1 MTASNEASTNV
12 HPLLQRQLRKLGL
25 ESNRPPTDAQWRA
38 LLERIGR
45 TYEQAD
51 QDRYTIERSLMI
63 SSHEMQDMCSQVT
76 RSETNF
82 KELVEQSP
90 DPVFVRSD
98 DIILY
103 ANDAMARLLG
113 CDGASDLVG
122 TNSLDFV
129 HPDDIDEL
137 VAKRRLRARGDR
149 AMQIE
154 IRWVR
159 RDGSMV
165 IVEGGSTEI
174 TFDGAPAWLTIV
186 RDVTEQR
193 RAKREL
199 ERAANDL
206 RLSEERYR
214 VLFHGMPLPIILF
227 DPATLEIL
235 QANDAALELYGYSEA
250 ELLALTMRDLKVEPG
265 DPELRHV
272 ADCAVDSD
280 PELPAVP
287 WRGIKR
293 HRRKD
298 GSTLDLDITSH
309 AVMVGGR
316 RAILA
321 QNVDVTDKLRLEE
334 QLRQS
339 QKMEAVGRLAG
350 GIAHD
355 FNNILAVILADADF
369 LKEETGESSPL
380 RPHLEEIESAAMR
393 AASLTHQL
401 LAFSRRQV
409 LQPRTLSLNSVVT
422 DMERMLRRLIG
433 EDIRLEMVLAPEL
446 RTVKAD
452 PGQLEQVIMNLVVN
466 ARDSLVSGGRV
477 TIRTSSVEE
486 GQSRTRPA
494 EISGDC
500 VLLTVSDNG
509 TGIDEKTLHRIFE
522 PFFTTKEV
530 GKGTGLGLAT
540 VFGIVKQS
548 GGIVQVESA
557 LGRGSDFH
565 VYLPCA
571 DSDAIPPSMRSSRE
585 IQAPGSE
592 HVLLVE
598 DDPHV
603 RRAVTQALE
612 RRGYRVVQA
621 DNGEDAVERFRT
633 GAAAFDIV
641 VTDLVMPG
649 IDGVA
654 VAELL
659 REVKP
664 KLPVLY
670 ISGYTEHAALRNGE
684 FGERTACLTK
694 PFTSD
699 ELAVALRNV
708 LRACA

>member
-1 MTASNEASTNV
+1 M

-25 ESNRPPTDAQWRA
+25 DAERAPTDAQWRA

-63 SSHEMQDMCSQVT
+63 SSHEMQDMCAQVT
-76 RSETNF
+76 RSEANF

-90 DPVFVRSD
+90 DPVFVRD
-98 DIILY
+98 GNTVLY
-103 ANDAMARLLG
+103 ANAAMARLLG
-113 CDGASDLVG
+113 CDGPSELVG

-129 HPDDIDEL
+129 HPDDVDEL
-137 VAKRRLRARGDR
+137 VAKRRLRAKGN
-149 AMQIE
+149 AGLQVE

-159 RDGSMV
+159 RDGSAV

-193 RAKREL
+193 RAKHEL
-199 ERAANDL
+199 ERTARDL

-214 VLFHGMPLPIILF
+214 VLFHGMPLPMVLF
-227 DPATLEIL
+227 DPATLHIL
-235 QANDAALELYGYSEA
+235 QANDAALRLYGYSEE
-250 ELLALTMRDLKVEPG
+250 ELLRMKMTDLKVEPV
-265 DPELRHV
+265 DAELHHV
-272 ADCAVDSD
+272 ADAALEATSD
-280 PELPAVP
+280 APASL
-287 WRGIKR
+287 WRGMKR

-298 GSTLDLDITSH
+298 GSTMDLDITSH
-309 AVMVGGR
+309 VITVGGR

-321 QNVDVTDKLRLEE
+321 QNVDVTEKLQLEE

-355 FNNILAVILADADF
+355 FNNILAVILADADY
-369 LKEETGESSPL
+369 LKEETGEASEL
-380 RPHLEEIESAAMR
+380 RPHLEEIESAAKR

-409 LQPRTLSLNSVVT
+409 LQPRTLSLNAVVT

-433 EDIRLEMVLAPEL
+433 EDVRLDMILAPDL
-446 RTVKAD
+446 RAVKAD

-466 ARDSLVSGGRV
+466 ARDSIVPGGRV
-477 TIRTSSVEE
+477 TIRTSSVDAA
-486 GQSRTRPA
+486 GKSRPPEFA
-494 EISGDC
+494 GDC
-500 VLLTVSDNG
+500 VRLTVSDNG
-509 TGIDEKTLHRIFE
+509 TGIDEKTLGRIFE
-522 PFFTTKEV
+522 PFFTTKDV

-548 GGIVQVESA
+548 GGVVKVESEV
-557 LGRGSDFH
+557 GRGSDFH

-571 DSDAIPPSMRSSRE
+571 ASDAIVPSARSSRD
-585 IQAPGSE
+585 ICAVGSE
-592 HVLLVE
+592 SVLLVE

-621 DNGEDAVERFRT
+621 DDGEDAVQRFRT
-633 GAAAFDIV
+633 GAASFDIV

-654 VAELL
+654 VAGLL

-664 KLPVLY
+664 TLPVLY

-694 PFTSD
+694 PFTSE
-699 ELAVALRNV
+699 ELAVALRSV
-708 LRACA
+708 LRSCA